1 MVVRTIPFKSR
12 DKPKP
17 DEPLPSISAEM
28 RKQAEADQKDIKKQ
42 LKHAQ
47 QQLDLTNVL
56 RCHEASLCAATR
68 PMHRS
73 KNRYSITSSA
83 VASRVGGTVRP
94 NALAVLRLITN
105 SNLVGCSTGRSDGF
119 APLRILST

>member
-47 QQLDLTNVL
+47 QQLDLTNVYPG
-56 RCHEASLCAATR
+56 R
-68 PMHRS
+68 
-73 KNRYSITSSA
+73 K
-83 VASRVGGTVRP
+83 GGHSVK
-94 NALAVLRLITN
+94 
-105 SNLVGCSTGRSDGF
+105 
-119 APLRILST
+119 

>member
-1 MVVRTIPFKSR
+1 VVVRTIPFKSR

-56 RCHEASLCAATR
+56 R
-68 PMHRS
+68 
-73 KNRYSITSSA
+73 
-83 VASRVGGTVRP
+83 
-94 NALAVLRLITN
+94 
-105 SNLVGCSTGRSDGF
+105 
-119 APLRILST
+119 